1 MGVAEQA
8 EILQTTA
15 GFYFQGRQASK
26 FSVHFCKPRLFV
38 CGRSAV
44 KEAST
49 SSGPVIR
56 YLNVVFP
63 SGAFETWK
71 TQFNHCNVPSL
82 DASVDYYYDAEW
94 FAEMNRKRVFLLC
107 AKQSFAKRLFKEIQ
121 LLLNICC
128 RFSFKCSCPWFNI
141 LSALLISSQDLP
153 QYVKPGVWNPG
164 NEVPK
169 VHWLKARPE
178 ARDQARLHALGN
190 IVIPQQA
197 KMAMSCFQSLMERAH
212 ECQANN

>member
-63 SGAFETWK
+63 SGAFET
-71 TQFNHCNVPSL
+71 
-82 DASVDYYYDAEW
+82 
-94 FAEMNRKRVFLLC
+94 
-107 AKQSFAKRLFKEIQ
+107 
-121 LLLNICC
+121 
-128 RFSFKCSCPWFNI
+128 
-141 LSALLISSQDLP
+141 
-153 QYVKPGVWNPG
+153 
-164 NEVPK
+164 
-169 VHWLKARPE
+169 
-178 ARDQARLHALGN
+178 
-190 IVIPQQA
+190 
-197 KMAMSCFQSLMERAH
+197 
-212 ECQANN
+212 